1 MGHKDPSIKQAIEAK
16 STVLRD
22 PSREHHSVPGN
33 TVYRR
38 SIQNSKDQ
46 LDVGTDGFVDGAT
59 TIMSVRH
66 ICIHYKIIGLQWLD
80 AS

>member
-1 MGHKDPSIKQAIEAK
+1 MIRA
-16 STVLRD
+16 
-22 PSREHHSVPGN
+22 GN